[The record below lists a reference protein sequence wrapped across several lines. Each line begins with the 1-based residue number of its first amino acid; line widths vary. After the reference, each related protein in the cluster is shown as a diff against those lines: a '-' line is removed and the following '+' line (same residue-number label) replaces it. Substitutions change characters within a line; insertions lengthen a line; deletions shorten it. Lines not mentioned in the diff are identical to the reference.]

1 MQKARFSCD
10 DPDRLYLSPT
20 DSVLVGPVQQG
31 SYRFVFEG
39 NPPDPHL
46 IPVDDLL
53 GVTVILLTCSY
64 QEKEFIRIGY
74 YVNVCYS
81 DPELNE
87 NPPEVPD
94 LSRLSR
100 SILIDHPR
108 VTRFAVDF
116 DSTSA
121 VDVTHEGLVTPPLQD
136 FVQDVDMDQLP

>member
-1 MQKARFSCD
+1 MH
-10 DPDRLYLSPT
+10 
-20 DSVLVGPVQQG
+20 QG

-39 NPPDPHL
+39 NPPDPSK

-64 QEKEFIRIGY
+64 QDKEFIRIGY
-74 YVNVCYS
+74 YVNVGYS

-116 DSTSA
+116 DNSA
-121 VDVTHEGLVTPPLQD
+121 AGVSGGEAGAMEGGEGMQMEGDISGNVPMM
-136 FVQDVDMDQLP
+136 VG